1 MIKGIAHEKRK
12 EWGKMDEKPKVT
24 FEEIDE
30 VFQDPIVLMLYL
42 RRRYD
47 KMAEENEKRRT
58 EERIKEERE
67 KGIKEVRE
75 RVIKEER
82 EKSIKEIEKVI
93 EEEREKSIKEIEKA
107 KIQVAINS
115 KKIGLSLEEIA
126 NATGLTM
133 EFIEKL

>member
-1 MIKGIAHEKRK
+1 
-12 EWGKMDEKPKVT
+12 MDEKPKVT

-93 EEEREKSIKEIEKA
+93 EEEREKSIKEIEKVIEEEREKSIKEIEKA